1 MEWIKV
7 NDYINPSLYKMDRI
21 ITVLNIYTHIY
32 YMLFSYQ
39 TGYIM

>member
-21 ITVLNIYTHIY
+21 ITVLNIYTLIY
-32 YMLFSYQ
+32 K
-39 TGYIM
+39 YISDIMQ